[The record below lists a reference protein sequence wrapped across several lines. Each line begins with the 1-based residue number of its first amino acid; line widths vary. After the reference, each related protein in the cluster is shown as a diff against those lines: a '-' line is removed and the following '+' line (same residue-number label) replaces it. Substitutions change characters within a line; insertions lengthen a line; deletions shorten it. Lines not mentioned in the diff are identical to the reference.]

1 MQCSFSTVCLL
12 LLLDPNRTSAGQTGK
27 PLLGALSGVGLS
39 ILDNLTCLEESRLHH
54 GHAGFE
60 LTFGRAFEQFIDSFL
75 HLLADL
81 LLSTFLAYHARNILD
96 FHEVG
101 L

>member
-1 MQCSFSTVCLL
+1 LTILHAWRTAALHDDDTGFELSFGRAFES
-12 LLLDPNRTSAGQTGK
+12 
-27 PLLGALSGVGLS
+27 ALSGVGLS
-39 ILDNLTCLEESRLHH
+39 ILDNLTRLEESRLHDD
-54 GHAGFE
+54 HAGFE
-60 LTFGRAFEQFIDSFL
+60 LSFGRTLQQLIDFFL

-81 LLSTFLAYHARNILD
+81 LLSTFLAYRAGNILD